1 MEVGKKER
9 RIRLCMIVRV
19 SNPKTRTTEER
30 ERGKGETFFRHFL
43 SPIYLSSLLLSSILF
58 SREHEE
64 EKKENLRRGGGR
76 G

>member
-19 SNPKTRTTEER
+19 SNPNKNHVKR
-30 ERGKGETFFRHFL
+30 ERKRRDVFSTFSLPRIFL
-43 SPIYLSSLLLSSILF
+43 LLLLSSILF

-64 EKKENLRRGGGR
+64 KKENLRRGGGR